1 LLETPVVTKFRQGIL
16 EGNWE
21 MVKRKLFLLLKDL
34 YYFDALLFLMNFDFR
49 FTRRYWSWASMIRCT
64 LGFGVPLIFWWKGR
78 AGSLFLQS
86 DQFCLAL
93 ILAHQVSHWAA
104 EIPWAAWKEGCKG
117 CPADPPKWTHTPG
130 SGRNDAAY
138 SDKAFLIFLIFI
150 FFFFLLSIETFP
162 SSHVLAVWWCARL
175 QRSLEKRQ
183 NGMVPW
189 VIHGSTCSRK
199 FRVNPFSFVIL
210 LKNF

>member
-1 LLETPVVTKFRQGIL
+1 MNGHDNGDSEMDPVNGKASDHEAHNGSHSGGRGGDHSGRGGEESLFRREELVRLMLQSLQSLGLVKTAKLLQQESGFMLETPVVTKFRQGIL

-104 EIPWAAWKEGCKG
+104 EIP
-117 CPADPPKWTHTPG
+117 
-130 SGRNDAAY
+130 
-138 SDKAFLIFLIFI
+138 
-150 FFFFLLSIETFP
+150 
-162 SSHVLAVWWCARL
+162 
-175 QRSLEKRQ
+175 
-183 NGMVPW
+183 
-189 VIHGSTCSRK
+189 
-199 FRVNPFSFVIL
+199 
-210 LKNF
+210 